1 MLDFIKAHYGKAVA
15 FFTGWV
21 AEAQVELSAYLKAAL
36 AALGI
41 GGE

>member
-1 MLDFIKAHYGKAVA
+1 MIDYIKAHYAKLVA
-15 FFTGWV
+15 FLTGWL
-21 AEAQVELSAYLKAAL
+21 AEAQVELSGYLKAAL